1 MWTTYFEA
9 LAVIISMGLITW
21 LYSLYQRDVSIVD
34 SLWSLMFLAASIVY
48 VWQAPQTGLYTIVVF
63 AMVAIWALRLSIHLT
78 VRNWDEQE
86 DRRYQEIRRNN
97 EPHFG
102 LKSLYIIF
110 GLQGLLAWIISI
122 PLLFALFARSG
133 FHWLD
138 GIALG
143 LWLIGFAFEAIADYQ
158 LLTFKKNPDN
168 KGRVLDAG
176 LWRYTRHP
184 NYFGE
189 FCIWWGFFLL
199 AIPAGGW
206 WTVYAPVLMSF
217 LLLKV
222 SGVVLMEKDISTR
235 RPEYQSYIDRTNA
248 FFPGLPRSETSEIVK
263 EQQS

>member
-1 MWTTYFEA
+1 
-9 LAVIISMGLITW
+9 
-21 LYSLYQRDVSIVD
+21 
-34 SLWSLMFLAASIVY
+34 
-48 VWQAPQTGLYTIVVF
+48 
-63 AMVAIWALRLSIHLT
+63 LRLSIHLT

-97 EPHFG
+97 EPNFG

-122 PLLFALFARSG
+122 PLLFALFSRSG

-138 GIALG
+138 GIAIS
-143 LWLIGFAFEAIADYQ
+143 LWLVGFAFEAIADYQ
-158 LLTFKKNPDN
+158 LLSFKNNPDN

-217 LLLKV
+217 LLLRV

-248 FFPGLPRSETSEIVK
+248 FFPGLPRNESSEMVK